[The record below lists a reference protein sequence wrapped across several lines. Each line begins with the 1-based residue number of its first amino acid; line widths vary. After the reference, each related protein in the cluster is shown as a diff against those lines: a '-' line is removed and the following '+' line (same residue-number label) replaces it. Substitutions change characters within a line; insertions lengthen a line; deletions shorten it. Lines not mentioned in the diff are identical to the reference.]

1 MSRNFK
7 LYHVYTISLIS
18 FVLFATNGLTSAQPN
33 LTTPNI
39 QPNLTTPNIQ
49 PNLTTPNT
57 KNLTTPNIQPN
68 LTTPN
73 IQPNLTTPNIQ
84 PNLTTANELLTNQ
97 QTATSPPSSSIT
109 ETVNEV
115 LSGSIDGMIGETVDI
130 LSSDTVNLGEDSGKS
145 SLEEELPSSL
155 TLGRNNQTI
164 TQDIPIETRIEA
176 NASNNTQNA
185 SNNTQNISN
194 EMLPNNESA
203 PDSVDEI
210 KQLFQR
216 SMYNSTIV
224 QSFDNNSFT
233 KLVNQN
239 TFDDLLYKMKNIL
252 DTDLFK

>member
-1 MSRNFK
+1 VSRNFK
-7 LYHVYTISLIS
+7 LYHVCTISLIS

-39 QPNLTTPNIQ
+39 QP
-49 PNLTTPNT
+49 
-57 KNLTTPNIQPN
+57 NLTTPNIQPN

-185 SNNTQNISN
+185 SNNTQNARNNTQNISN
-194 EMLPNNESA
+194 EMQSNNESA

-210 KQLFQR
+210 KQSFQR

>member
-18 FVLFATNGLTSAQPN
+18 FVLFAINGLTSAQPN

-39 QPNLTTPNIQ
+39 QT
-49 PNLTTPNT
+49 
-57 KNLTTPNIQPN
+57 
-68 LTTPN
+68 
-73 IQPNLTTPNIQ
+73 
-84 PNLTTANELLTNQ
+84 NLTTANELLTNQ

-194 EMLPNNESA
+194 EMQSNNESA

-210 KQLFQR
+210 KQSFQR

>member
-1 MSRNFK
+1 VSRNFK

-18 FVLFATNGLTSAQPN
+18 FVLFAINGLTSAQPN
-33 LTTPNI
+33 LTTPDI
-39 QPNLTTPNIQ
+39 QTNLTAPDIQ
-49 PNLTTPNT
+49 TNLTAPD
-57 KNLTTPNIQPN
+57 IQ
-68 LTTPN
+68 T
-73 IQPNLTTPNIQ
+73 
-84 PNLTTANELLTNQ
+84 NLTTANELLTNQ

-185 SNNTQNISN
+185 SNNTQNASNNTQNNSN
-194 EMLPNNESA
+194 EMQSNNESA

-210 KQLFQR
+210 KQSFQR

>member
-1 MSRNFK
+1 VSRNFK

-18 FVLFATNGLTSAQPN
+18 FVLFAINGLTSAQPN
-33 LTTPNI
+33 LTAPDI
-39 QPNLTTPNIQ
+39 QT
-49 PNLTTPNT
+49 
-57 KNLTTPNIQPN
+57 
-68 LTTPN
+68 
-73 IQPNLTTPNIQ
+73 
-84 PNLTTANELLTNQ
+84 NLTTANELLTNQ

-185 SNNTQNISN
+185 SNNTQNASNNTQNISN
-194 EMLPNNESA
+194 EMQSNNESA

-210 KQLFQR
+210 KQSFQR
-216 SMYNSTIV
+216 SKYNSTIV

>member
-1 MSRNFK
+1 VSRNFK

-18 FVLFATNGLTSAQPN
+18 FVLFAINGLTSAQPN
-33 LTTPNI
+33 LTAPDI
-39 QPNLTTPNIQ
+39 QTNLTAPDIQ
-49 PNLTTPNT
+49 TNLTAPDIQT
-57 KNLTTPNIQPN
+57 NLTAPDIQ
-68 LTTPN
+68 T
-73 IQPNLTTPNIQ
+73 
-84 PNLTTANELLTNQ
+84 NLTTANELLTNQ

-185 SNNTQNISN
+185 SNNTQNASNNTQNISN
-194 EMLPNNESA
+194 EMQSNNESA

-210 KQLFQR
+210 KQSFQR

>member
-18 FVLFATNGLTSAQPN
+18 VVLFATNGLTSAQPN
-33 LTTPNI
+33 LTTPNT
-39 QPNLTTPNIQ
+39 QTNLTTSNIQ

-57 KNLTTPNIQPN
+57 QTYLTSPR
-68 LTTPN
+68 
-73 IQPNLTTPNIQ
+73 IQ

-185 SNNTQNISN
+185 SNNTQNASNNTQNISN
-194 EMLPNNESA
+194 EMQSNNESA

-210 KQLFQR
+210 KQSLQR

>member
-1 MSRNFK
+1 VSRNIK
-7 LYHVYTISLIS
+7 LYYVYTLSLIS
-18 FVLFATNGLTSAQPN
+18 FILFATNGLTSAQPN

-49 PNLTTPNT
+49 PNLTT
-57 KNLTTPNIQPN
+57 
-68 LTTPN
+68 
-73 IQPNLTTPNIQ
+73 
-84 PNLTTANELLTNQ
+84 ANELSTNQ
-97 QTATSPPSSSIT
+97 QTAASPPSSSIT

-130 LSSDTVNLGEDSGKS
+130 LSSDTVNMGEDSGKS
-145 SLEEELPSSL
+145 SLEGELPSSL

-164 TQDIPIETRIEA
+164 TQDTIETRIEA

-185 SNNTQNISN
+185 SNNTQNASNNTQNASNNTQNASNNTQNASNNTQNASNNTQNISN
-194 EMLPNNESA
+194 EMQSNNESA

-210 KQLFQR
+210 KQSFQR

>member
-1 MSRNFK
+1 VSRNFK

-18 FVLFATNGLTSAQPN
+18 FVLFATNGVTSAQPN
-33 LTTPNI
+33 LTAPNI
-39 QPNLTTPNIQ
+39 QQNLTAPNI
-49 PNLTTPNT
+49 
-57 KNLTTPNIQPN
+57 K
-68 LTTPN
+68 
-73 IQPNLTTPNIQ
+73 

-97 QTATSPPSSSIT
+97 QTAASPPSSSIT

-130 LSSDTVNLGEDSGKS
+130 LSSDTVNSGKDPGKS

-194 EMLPNNESA
+194 EMQSSNESA

-210 KQLFQR
+210 KQSFQR

>member
-1 MSRNFK
+1 
-7 LYHVYTISLIS
+7 
-18 FVLFATNGLTSAQPN
+18 
-33 LTTPNI
+33 
-39 QPNLTTPNIQ
+39 
-49 PNLTTPNT
+49 
-57 KNLTTPNIQPN
+57 
-68 LTTPN
+68 
-73 IQPNLTTPNIQ
+73 
-84 PNLTTANELLTNQ
+84 
-97 QTATSPPSSSIT
+97 
-109 ETVNEV
+109 
-115 LSGSIDGMIGETVDI
+115 
-130 LSSDTVNLGEDSGKS
+130 LGEDSGKS

-185 SNNTQNISN
+185 SNNTQNASNNTQNASNNTQNISN
-194 EMLPNNESA
+194 EMQSNNESA

-210 KQLFQR
+210 KQSFQR

>member
-1 MSRNFK
+1 VSRNFK
-7 LYHVYTISLIS
+7 LYHVYAISLFS
-18 FVLFATNGLTSAQPN
+18 FALFATNGLTSAQP
-33 LTTPNI
+33 
-39 QPNLTTPNIQ
+39 
-49 PNLTTPNT
+49 
-57 KNLTTPNIQPN
+57 NLTTPNIQPN

-84 PNLTTANELLTNQ
+84 PNLTTANELLTDQ
-97 QTATSPPSSSIT
+97 QTVASPPSSSIT

-115 LSGSIDGMIGETVDI
+115 LSGSIDGMIGETVGM

-145 SLEEELPSSL
+145 SLEDELPSSL

-185 SNNTQNISN
+185 SNNTQNASNNTQNFSN
-194 EMLPNNESA
+194 EMQSNNESP
-203 PDSVDEI
+203 PDSVDGI
-210 KQLFQR
+210 KQSFQR

>member
-7 LYHVYTISLIS
+7 LYYVYTISLIS
-18 FVLFATNGLTSAQPN
+18 FVLFATNGLTNAQP
-33 LTTPNI
+33 
-39 QPNLTTPNIQ
+39 
-49 PNLTTPNT
+49 
-57 KNLTTPNIQPN
+57 NLTTPNIQPN

-84 PNLTTANELLTNQ
+84 PNLTTGNSLLTNQ
-97 QTATSPPSSSIT
+97 QTTPSIPSSSIT

-115 LSGSIDGMIGETVDI
+115 LSGSIDGMIGETVDL

-176 NASNNTQNA
+176 NASNSNNTQNA
-185 SNNTQNISN
+185 SKNIQNVSN
-194 EMLPNNESA
+194 EMQPNNESP

-210 KQLFQR
+210 KQSFQR
-216 SMYNSTIV
+216 SKYNSTIV

-233 KLVNQN
+233 KLRNQN
-239 TFDDLLYKMKNIL
+239 TFDDLIYKMKNIL
-252 DTDLFK
+252 ETDLFK

>member
-18 FVLFATNGLTSAQPN
+18 FVLFATNGVTSAQPN
-33 LTTPNI
+33 LTAPNI
-39 QPNLTTPNIQ
+39 
-49 PNLTTPNT
+49 
-57 KNLTTPNIQPN
+57 K
-68 LTTPN
+68 
-73 IQPNLTTPNIQ
+73 

-97 QTATSPPSSSIT
+97 QTAASPPSSSIT

-130 LSSDTVNLGEDSGKS
+130 LSSDTLNSGEDSGKS

-176 NASNNTQNA
+176 NASNNTQN
-185 SNNTQNISN
+185 ISN
-194 EMLPNNESA
+194 EMQSSNESA

-210 KQLFQR
+210 KQSFQR

>member
-18 FVLFATNGLTSAQPN
+18 FVLFAINGLTSAQPN

-39 QPNLTTPNIQ
+39 QPNLTAPNIQ
-49 PNLTTPNT
+49 PNLTAPD
-57 KNLTTPNIQPN
+57 IQ
-68 LTTPN
+68 T
-73 IQPNLTTPNIQ
+73 
-84 PNLTTANELLTNQ
+84 NLTTANELLTNQ

-194 EMLPNNESA
+194 EMQSNNESA

-210 KQLFQR
+210 KQSFQR

>member
-18 FVLFATNGLTSAQPN
+18 FVLFAINGLTSAQPN
-33 LTTPNI
+33 LTSPNIQPNLTSPNI

-49 PNLTTPNT
+49 T
-57 KNLTTPNIQPN
+57 
-68 LTTPN
+68 
-73 IQPNLTTPNIQ
+73 
-84 PNLTTANELLTNQ
+84 NLTTANELLTNQ

-185 SNNTQNISN
+185 SNNTQNASNNTQNISN
-194 EMLPNNESA
+194 EMQSNNESA

-210 KQLFQR
+210 KQSFQR

>member
-1 MSRNFK
+1 VSRNFK
-7 LYHVYTISLIS
+7 LYYVYTISLIS
-18 FVLFATNGLTSAQPN
+18 FVLFATNGLTNAQPN
-33 LTTPNI
+33 STTPNI
-39 QPNLTTPNIQ
+39 QPNSTTPNIQ
-49 PNLTTPNT
+49 PNS
-57 KNLTTPNIQPN
+57 
-68 LTTPN
+68 
-73 IQPNLTTPNIQ
+73 TTPNIQ
-84 PNLTTANELLTNQ
+84 PNLTTANSLLTNQ
-97 QTATSPPSSSIT
+97 QTAASTPSSSIT

-115 LSGSIDGMIGETVDI
+115 LSGSIDGMIGETVDM

-176 NASNNTQNA
+176 NASNNTQN
-185 SNNTQNISN
+185 ISN
-194 EMLPNNESA
+194 EMQPNNESA
-203 PDSVDEI
+203 LDSVDEI
-210 KQLFQR
+210 KQSFQK

-239 TFDDLLYKMKNIL
+239 TFDDLIYKMKNIL

>member
-18 FVLFATNGLTSAQPN
+18 FVLFAINGLTSAQPN

-39 QPNLTTPNIQ
+39 QPNLTAPDIQ
-49 PNLTTPNT
+49 T
-57 KNLTTPNIQPN
+57 
-68 LTTPN
+68 
-73 IQPNLTTPNIQ
+73 
-84 PNLTTANELLTNQ
+84 NLTTANELLTNQ

-185 SNNTQNISN
+185 SNNTQNASNNTQNISN
-194 EMLPNNESA
+194 EMQSNNESA

-210 KQLFQR
+210 KQSFQR

>member
-1 MSRNFK
+1 VSRNFK

-18 FVLFATNGLTSAQPN
+18 FVLFATNGVTSAQPN
-33 LTTPNI
+33 LTAPNI
-39 QPNLTTPNIQ
+39 QQNLTAPNI
-49 PNLTTPNT
+49 
-57 KNLTTPNIQPN
+57 K
-68 LTTPN
+68 
-73 IQPNLTTPNIQ
+73 

-97 QTATSPPSSSIT
+97 QTAASPPSSSIT

-130 LSSDTVNLGEDSGKS
+130 LSSDTVNSGKDPGKS

-185 SNNTQNISN
+185 SNNTQNASNNTQNISN
-194 EMLPNNESA
+194 EMQSSNESA

-210 KQLFQR
+210 KQSFQR

>member
-1 MSRNFK
+1 VSRNIK
-7 LYHVYTISLIS
+7 LYYVYTLSLIS
-18 FVLFATNGLTSAQPN
+18 FILFATNGLTSAQPN

-49 PNLTTPNT
+49 PNLTT
-57 KNLTTPNIQPN
+57 
-68 LTTPN
+68 
-73 IQPNLTTPNIQ
+73 
-84 PNLTTANELLTNQ
+84 ANELSTNQ
-97 QTATSPPSSSIT
+97 QTAASPPSSSIT

-130 LSSDTVNLGEDSGKS
+130 LSSDTVNMGEDSGKS
-145 SLEEELPSSL
+145 SLEGELPSSL

-164 TQDIPIETRIEA
+164 TQDTIETRIEA

-185 SNNTQNISN
+185 SNNTQNASNNTQNASNNTQNASNNTQNTSN
-194 EMLPNNESA
+194 EMQSNNESA

-210 KQLFQR
+210 KQSFQR

>member
-39 QPNLTTPNIQ
+39 QTNLTTPNIQ
-49 PNLTTPNT
+49 T
-57 KNLTTPNIQPN
+57 NLTTPNIQTN

-73 IQPNLTTPNIQ
+73 IQT
-84 PNLTTANELLTNQ
+84 NLTTANDLLTNQ

-176 NASNNTQNA
+176 NARNNTQNASNNTQNASNNTQNA

-194 EMLPNNESA
+194 EMQSNNESA

-210 KQLFQR
+210 KQSFQR

>member
-18 FVLFATNGLTSAQPN
+18 FVLFAINGLTSAQPN

-39 QPNLTTPNIQ
+39 QPNLTAPDIQ
-49 PNLTTPNT
+49 T
-57 KNLTTPNIQPN
+57 
-68 LTTPN
+68 
-73 IQPNLTTPNIQ
+73 
-84 PNLTTANELLTNQ
+84 NLTTANELLTNQ

-194 EMLPNNESA
+194 EMQSNNESA

-210 KQLFQR
+210 KQSFQR

>member
-1 MSRNFK
+1 VSRNFK

-18 FVLFATNGLTSAQPN
+18 FVLFAINGLTSAQPN

-39 QPNLTTPNIQ
+39 QPNLTAPDIQ
-49 PNLTTPNT
+49 TNLTAPD
-57 KNLTTPNIQPN
+57 IQ
-68 LTTPN
+68 T
-73 IQPNLTTPNIQ
+73 
-84 PNLTTANELLTNQ
+84 NLTTANELLTNQ

-185 SNNTQNISN
+185 SNNTQNASNNTQNASNNTQNISN
-194 EMLPNNESA
+194 EMQSNNESA

-210 KQLFQR
+210 KQSFQR

>member
-1 MSRNFK
+1 VSRNFK

-18 FVLFATNGLTSAQPN
+18 FVLFAINGLTSAQPN

-49 PNLTTPNT
+49 PNLTAPD
-57 KNLTTPNIQPN
+57 IQ
-68 LTTPN
+68 T
-73 IQPNLTTPNIQ
+73 
-84 PNLTTANELLTNQ
+84 NLTTANELLTNQ

-185 SNNTQNISN
+185 SNNTQNASNNTQNASNNTQNISN
-194 EMLPNNESA
+194 EMQSNNESA

-210 KQLFQR
+210 KQSFQR